1 MDEGSIWGDEPLT
14 RSPSMEKVTRMP
26 EVQYEESSDRGLIV
40 TTKEGRRQI
49 IEADIII
56 TAASPR
62 LNTGLFETLKG

>member
-1 MDEGSIWGDEPLT
+1 
-14 RSPSMEKVTRMP
+14 MEKVTRMP